1 MDERAAGRAL
11 PAKTGGGGAAGNARE
26 VLGVALR
33 LGLTSFGGAIAHF
46 GYFRREYVERRRW
59 LDEATFADLL
69 ALAQSLPGP
78 ASSQLGMA
86 VGYRRAGLGG
96 ALAAWLGFTLPSA
109 VILIGF
115 ATATASVDLSSAGWV
130 HGLQLAAVA
139 VVASAVVA
147 MWRALAPDLPRTVLA
162 LAVAALVLVWVAPFA
177 QPGAIVIGAIVGRLF
192 LAGDRPGPTVPAR
205 RGRFPGGRRSALA
218 LGLFV
223 VLLVGLPLLRLATDA
238 PVVATMDAFYRSGS
252 LVFGGGHVV
261 LPLLHATVVDPGWV
275 SEDRFL
281 AGYGLTQAMPGPLFT
296 FAGYLGAA
304 SSLPPGGVAGG
315 VIAIVAVFLPSFL
328 LLIGLLP
335 AWESVRGWPGARS
348 ALVGVNAAVVGLL
361 AAALVTPVMT
371 TTIATPL
378 DAAVAAVGVVAL
390 VLGRVPPWA
399 VVAAA
404 AAIGQLAG

>member
-1 MDERAAGRAL
+1 VHAGT
-11 PAKTGGGGAAGNARE
+11 PAE
-26 VLGVALR
+26 VLAVALR

-86 VGYRRAGLGG
+86 IGHRRAGLGG
-96 ALAAWLGFTLPSA
+96 AIAAWLGFTLPSA

-115 ATATASVDLSSAGWV
+115 ATATTSVDLSRAGWV

-162 LAVAALVLVWVAPFA
+162 LSVAALLLLWVSPFA
-177 QPGAIVIGAIVGRLF
+177 QPAAIVIGAIVGRAF
-192 LAGDRPGPTVPAR
+192 IADDRPAPPVPAPLR
-205 RGRFPGGRRSALA
+205 RFPGGRRSALA

-238 PVVATMDAFYRSGS
+238 PVVATVDAFYRSGS

-261 LPLLHATVVDPGWV
+261 LPLLHTTVVDPGWV
-275 SEDRFL
+275 TEDRFL

-315 VIAIVAVFLPSFL
+315 IIAIVAVFLPSFL

-335 AWESVRGWPGARS
+335 AWETVRGWPGARS

-361 AAALVTPVMT
+361 AAALVTPVIT
-371 TTIATPL
+371 TTIVTPL
-378 DAAVAAVGVVAL
+378 DAGVAAVGAVAL
-390 VLGRVPPWA
+390 VVGRVPPWA
-399 VVAAA
+399 VVVGA